1 MPHRSPQP
9 AHATKPSSLTRRV
22 WRSGQG
28 TGEGSDVTRRPEPSA
43 GDGQGFIAPR
53 PPPRL
58 RLYRSLCLICGALAV
73 NLGLFLAMEQ
83 LASRLG
89 SEPVMRV
96 RSMVDFVR
104 LKRETPP
111 EVKERVE
118 PPEAEPPEELPRPDV
133 PAPSAQRVV
142 VNQLSAQIPHMNIPL
157 NITGGPYIGPM
168 GMGSGIGEFREPV
181 PLVRITPM
189 YPPLA
194 RSRRLEGVVKVE
206 FTVGEDGSVNGPVV
220 VYSQPPGIFDRAVLS
235 AIRHWKFESKVVD
248 GKAVP
253 WRTLQTVSFRMVN

>member
-1 MPHRSPQP
+1 MLAGYGNP
-9 AHATKPSSLTRRV
+9 ARGAARAATF
-22 WRSGQG
+22 
-28 TGEGSDVTRRPEPSA
+28 TRRPEPSA

-58 RLYRSLCLICGALAV
+58 RLYRSLFLICGALAV

-96 RSMVDFVR
+96 RSLVDFVR
-104 LKRETPP
+104 LRRETPP

-118 PPEAEPPEELPRPDV
+118 PPEEQPPEALPRPDV
-133 PAPSAQRVV
+133 PAPSAERVV

-168 GMGSGIGEFREPV
+168 GMGSGIGEPV
-181 PLVRITPM
+181 PLVRIPPM

-194 RSRRLEGVVKVE
+194 QSRRLEGVVKVE
-206 FTVGEDGSVNGPVV
+206 FTVGEAGSVNGPVV